1 MTTKTYSSKSNATKA
16 ARKALGDDARFTTD
30 KTAHGWTWAPF
41 DSSAL
46 TGGHGGAIDPTA
58 DQVADFDA
66 VEAEMDRLDAA
77 EADAARTGS
86 DLAAVFESATAEQP
100 APIAK
105 AQQAIDAALVVDGV
119 TFPNLARANQ
129 ARQAKVGRER
139 AARAGFPKA
148 GAVKTVTPAEKAPS
162 KATALVELAKRPE
175 GVTADELREASGWS
189 KLGGFYG
196 AVQRAGLE
204 LQSMRDGSTTRF
216 FAFDGGAQDG
226 TRVYVRLEAGGTW
239 TFVGYAADENAAV
252 ELAGPMF
259 APGVDTAL
267 DTGKSGQYLVAPR
280 TAVA

>member
-16 ARKALGDDARFTTD
+16 ARKALGENARFTTD
-30 KTAHGWTWAPF
+30 KTPTGWTWAALA
-41 DSSAL
+41 DASAQA
-46 TGGHGGAIDPTA
+46 G
-58 DQVADFDA
+58 DFDA
-66 VEAEMDRLDAA
+66 VEAEMERLDAA
-77 EADAARTGS
+77 EADAQRTGS
-86 DLAAVFESATAEQP
+86 DLAAVFESATTEQP

-105 AQQAIDAALVVDGV
+105 AQAAIDDALVVDGV

-139 AARAGFPKA
+139 AARAGFQKS
-148 GAVKTVTPAEKAPS
+148 GAVKVTTTAEKAPG
-162 KATALVELAKRPE
+162 KATALVELAKRPD
-175 GVTADELREASGWS
+175 GVTADELREVSGWS

-252 ELAGPMF
+252 ELAGPLF
-259 APGVDTAL
+259 APGADTAL

-280 TAVA
+280 AAVA